1 MYNKTIVCVYAQD
14 LLCSLHSA
22 YLATP
27 TNLKIHHYL
36 ICLRSFYFL
45 EHVSYMA
52 LVGSFSFNSFLS
64 GVLSCTGTAF
74 LAICLWIQV
83 NKENKKFKD
92 LAPKRAFADFVLS
105 NLVFHLVIMNF
116 FDRCPS
122 PILSDVFMSCKNVI

>member
-1 MYNKTIVCVYAQD
+1 NKTIVCVYAQD

-36 ICLRSFYFL
+36 IFLHSFYFL

-64 GVLSCTGTAF
+64 GVLSCIGTAF

-83 NKENKKFKD
+83 NKENKEFK
-92 LAPKRAFADFVLS
+92 LINLYIHPPFADFVLS

-116 FDRCPS
+116 FHRCPF
-122 PILSDVFMSCKNVI
+122 PIL